1 MRPGSPDEGKAED
14 ENEDEDENEG
24 CRRDCAPAT
33 DYRLFAADEVMDC
46 AMNRHIIP
54 IDSPDDPRIADYR
67 LLKERELAEGGEKFI
82 AEGELVARRLLE
94 SDYPVESV
102 FLAEQHVE
110 RIAPLVGPGSAIYAA
125 PAGLV
130 EAIVGY
136 KFHLGVLA
144 CGRRKPPAALED
156 LAGAWPE
163 EATLVILPEVTKLDN
178 LGALMRVS
186 SAFGAGA
193 VILGPRCCDPFY
205 RKSLRVSMGA
215 AFSLPLYRSA
225 DLAGD
230 LARLRQWGVELVAT
244 VLDADA
250 QPLDEV
256 RPARR
261 TGLLLGNEGF
271 GLRPGEVAL
280 CDRKVRIPM
289 KPGTDSLNVAVAAAV
304 FLYHF
309 TRPQTGGA
317 VASSR

>member
-1 MRPGSPDEGKAED
+1 
-14 ENEDEDENEG
+14 
-24 CRRDCAPAT
+24 
-33 DYRLFAADEVMDC
+33 
-46 AMNRHIIP
+46 MNRHVIP

-102 FLAEQHVE
+102 LLAEQHVD
-110 RIAPLVGPGSAIYAA
+110 RIAPLVGCGAAIYAA
-125 PAGLV
+125 PASLV

-144 CGRRKPPAALED
+144 CGRRKPQAALED

-205 RKSLRVSMGA
+205 RKALRVSMGA
-215 AFSLPLYRSA
+215 AFSLTLYRSA

-230 LARLRQWGVELVAT
+230 LARLRRQWGVELVAT

-256 RPARR
+256 RRVRR

-280 CDRKVRIPM
+280 CDRKVCIPM

-309 TRPQTGGA
+309 TRPRMGGA
-317 VASSR
+317 VAGSQ

>member
-1 MRPGSPDEGKAED
+1 LLSVDEA
-14 ENEDEDENEG
+14 
-24 CRRDCAPAT
+24 
-33 DYRLFAADEVMDC
+33 MDC

-67 LLKERELAEGGEKFI
+67 LLKERELAAGGGKFI

-102 FLAEQHVE
+102 LLAEQHVE
-110 RIAPLVGPGSAIYAA
+110 RITPLVGPGAAIYAA

-144 CGRRKPPAALED
+144 CGRRKPPAALD
-156 LAGAWPE
+156 ALAAAWPE
-163 EATLVILPEVTKLDN
+163 DVTLVILPEVTKLDN
-178 LGALMRVS
+178 LGALLRVS
-186 SAFGAGA
+186 SAFGAAA

-230 LARLRQWGVELVAT
+230 LARLRQQWGVELVAT

-271 GLRPGEVAL
+271 GLRPGDVAI
-280 CDRKVRIPM
+280 CDRKVCIPM
-289 KPGTDSLNVAVAAAV
+289 KLGTDSLNVAVAAAV

-317 VASSR
+317 APGSR